1 MSLVL
6 SLVLSITPSGI
17 EQTEQPWLNVGGMLL
32 LTGSYV
38 MLVVWADPV
47 GAPVTSSRF
56 AIFFLG
62 VSVSAIL
69 NAASQIGSNVAVRD
83 DWGLTCLGLSLVA
96 AAPYLASVHILR
108 LTALA
113 LTVAFGL
120 ALVQLAGPSFDIP
133 FGIHILTAVTPSLA
147 MGLGAAA
154 YARSLLASL
163 QAAASEGAEARL
175 RHDAHLRRRLSE
187 TDAMGELGALRRD
200 VVPFLLRLDRTGE
213 LAPGDELRAAVLA
226 SELRRAIVERLERG
240 SLAASVDSYSDEDS
254 AGARLTERQRA
265 SLRALITA
273 ATATGPGARG
283 IHRLSL
289 TLTRSK
295 AGATGVLELA
305 SDDAEA
311 VASSL
316 APFTRV
322 MRMEFSDTEVDS
334 GPEALLIT
342 FGFDSGREKAVVS

>member
-1 MSLVL
+1 
-6 SLVLSITPSGI
+6 
-17 EQTEQPWLNVGGMLL
+17 
-32 LTGSYV
+32 
-38 MLVVWADPV
+38 
-47 GAPVTSSRF
+47 
-56 AIFFLG
+56 
-62 VSVSAIL
+62 
-69 NAASQIGSNVAVRD
+69 
-83 DWGLTCLGLSLVA
+83 
-96 AAPYLASVHILR
+96 
-108 LTALA
+108 
-113 LTVAFGL
+113 
-120 ALVQLAGPSFDIP
+120 
-133 FGIHILTAVTPSLA
+133 

-163 QAAASEGAEARL
+163 QAAASEGPRPVSDTT
-175 RHDAHLRRRLSE
+175 RTYGGGSE